1 MIRLTPPARALFP
14 DLGARPGVLLRREGA
29 WVVTRW
35 PPDQATVWLRAEDV
49 EGDGG

>member
-1 MIRLTPPARALFP
+1 MIRLIPPARDLFP

-35 PPDQATVWLRAEDV
+35 PPDQATVWLPEAAV